1 MHYWKVPRLGSY
13 MAVPLV
19 YKSALSVSSFEASL
33 TALAKFDREV
43 KAQDEEKVLWDM
55 RQDQAK

>member
-1 MHYWKVPRLGSY
+1 